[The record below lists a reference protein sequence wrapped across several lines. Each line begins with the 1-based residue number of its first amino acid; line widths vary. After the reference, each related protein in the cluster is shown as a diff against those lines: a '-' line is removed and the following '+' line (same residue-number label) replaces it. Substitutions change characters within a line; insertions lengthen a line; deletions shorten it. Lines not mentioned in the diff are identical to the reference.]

1 MSENEEVRKLE
12 ARARGML
19 PGVAGISL
27 FMLVLTLVNA
37 FAALNG
43 KFGSGGGKYGVLAL
57 CTLLAAGVFGLL
69 RLRRWGW
76 ALTLG
81 AVLFSAT
88 YGMWAVVKGHQVGLV
103 LMVAINLIL
112 FLYLV
117 RPEVRER
124 LK

>member
-1 MSENEEVRKLE
+1 MTDTETPD
-12 ARARGML
+12 RAKML
-19 PGVAGISL
+19 PGMAAIGLWMFVLCVIGLVGVTRHALPPVVLIFCAAFAVAGQ
-27 FMLVLTLVNA
+27 
-37 FAALNG
+37 
-43 KFGSGGGKYGVLAL
+43 
-57 CTLLAAGVFGLL
+57 GLL

-88 YGMWAVVKGHQVGLV
+88 YGMWAVVKGHQVGMV
-103 LMVAINLIL
+103 VMVAINLIL

-124 LK
+124 LR